1 MAGYGFHRC
10 TSGRDGA
17 VERSDSGVVHIGTWR
32 DTLRELHYVPEV
44 SLSGAISVQFKAVRN
59 WVSSFLLLRF
69 ASNANLKLIVTLSL
83 SFSRASGCLLLLLT
97 SSLVSFF
104 YTLIGSEL
112 WLHVRSL
119 ELVLWHMIEKRCK
132 TYFKFDGSCLFIPL
146 LVKNNYAIF
155 LTHQIFKTK
164 TVMIKLPLSHVR

>member
-112 WLHVRSL
+112 WFHVRSL

-132 TYFKFDGSCLFIPL
+132 TYFKIWWVVSFYS
-146 LVKNNYAIF
+146 AIG
-155 LTHQIFKTK
+155 KE
-164 TVMIKLPLSHVR
+164 